1 MQSFSSH
8 PWLLVMRCPADA
20 IGQHKLSHSLSLVQW
35 GSYLSFH
42 FCVDLFGKCLI
53 DNTLPWEVS
62 HNLIVWS
69 LLPDTTK
76 CPLAAVALSCS
87 GPKNIVK
94 HTLHFSHSFVSLFW
108 WSKNSHYT
116 SHLPKSM
123 CCFGVGHQ
131 AKQWISLECPCSL
144 FTIDKAPSLEMLRTT
159 IRPLLYLW
167 KTKYS
172 FKEIKIL
179 SLMTLFFHLE

>member
-1 MQSFSSH
+1 
-8 PWLLVMRCPADA
+8 MRCPANA
-20 IGQHKLSHSLSLVQW
+20 TGQHKLSHSLSLVQW

-42 FCVDLFGKCLI
+42 FCVDLFGSCLI
-53 DNTLPWEVS
+53 DNTLPWAVS

-76 CPLAAVALSCS
+76 CPLAAAALSCS
-87 GPKNIVK
+87 GPKIIVK
-94 HTLHFSHSFVSLFW
+94 YTLHFPTALFHIF
-108 WSKNSHYT
+108 KVIKKLIIVLHYT

-144 FTIDKAPSLEMLRTT
+144 FTTDKAPSIEMFSTT

-167 KTKYS
+167 KTKDTVS
-172 FKEIKIL
+172 KKSRFL
-179 SLMTLFFHLE
+179 V

>member
-20 IGQHKLSHSLSLVQW
+20 IDQHKLSHSLSLVQW

-42 FCVDLFGKCLI
+42 FCIDLFGKCLI

-76 CPLAAVALSCS
+76 CPLAAVAFSCS
-87 GPKNIVK
+87 GPINIVK
-94 HTLHFSHSFVSLFW
+94 HILLLSHSFVSLFPNG
-108 WSKNSHYT
+108 KKIVTVHYT
-116 SHLPKSM
+116 SQLPKSM

-131 AKQWISLECPCSL
+131 AKQWISQECPCSL
-144 FTIDKAPSLEMLRTT
+144 FTTDKAPSLEMFSTT

-167 KTKYS
+167 KTKIQLQRNQDS
-172 FKEIKIL
+172 
-179 SLMTLFFHLE
+179 

>member
-20 IGQHKLSHSLSLVQW
+20 IDQHKLSHSLSLVQW

-76 CPLAAVALSCS
+76 CPLAAVAFSCS
-87 GPKNIVK
+87 GPINIVK
-94 HTLHFSHSFVSLFW
+94 HILLLSHSFVSLFPNG
-108 WSKNSHYT
+108 KKIVTVHYT
-116 SHLPKSM
+116 SQLPKSM

-131 AKQWISLECPCSL
+131 AKQWISQECPCSL
-144 FTIDKAPSLEMLRTT
+144 FTTDKVPSLEMFSTT

-167 KTKYS
+167 KTKIQLQRNQDS
-172 FKEIKIL
+172 
-179 SLMTLFFHLE
+179 